1 MGIKP
6 KQQLFAL
13 EYLKDLNA
21 AGAYRRSGYKG
32 RGNTAEVEACRLL
45 RNPKVKAI
53 IDRELTDRHE
63 RLKMTADEV
72 VEAFSRIARAN
83 MKDYAEWGSSGVT
96 LRDSKAIPDE
106 FAACVQEISEGP
118 NGVRFK
124 LHSKAEALTALAKY
138 FNLFEDPE
146 TRRQTRSVTIN
157 IIEGKA
163 SPKVINGEDDEP
175 PPPDPGDGRRIE
187 IRLPD

>member
-6 KQQLFAL
+6 KQEIFSL

-21 AGAYRRSGYKG
+21 TAAYHRAGYKG
-32 RGNTAEVEACRLL
+32 KGTAARVHAHRLL
-45 RNPKVKAI
+45 ANVSVQAVI
-53 IDRELTDRHE
+53 GRELARRRE
-63 RLKMTADEV
+63 EARITADEV

-106 FAACVQEISEGP
+106 LAACVQEISEGP

-138 FNLFEDPE
+138 FNLFEDPD
-146 TRRQTRSVTIN
+146 TRRQTRAVTIN
-157 IIEGKA
+157 IIEGRQG
-163 SPKVINGEDDEP
+163 PKVINGEDEEP
-175 PPPDPGDGRRIE
+175 PPPEPGDGRRIE
-187 IRLPD
+187 IRLPE

>member
-13 EYLKDLNA
+13 EYLKDLNG

-45 RNPKVKAI
+45 RNPRVKAI

-83 MKDYAEWGSSGVT
+83 MKDYAQWGSSGVT
-96 LRDSKAIPDE
+96 LRDSKVIPDE
-106 FAACVQEISEGP
+106 LAACVQEISEGP

-138 FNLFEDPE
+138 FNLFEDPD
-146 TRRQTRSVTIN
+146 TRRQTRAVTIN
-157 IIEGKA
+157 IIEGRQG
-163 SPKVINGEDDEP
+163 PKVINGEDQEP
-175 PPPDPGDGRRIE
+175 PPPERGEGRRIE
-187 IRLPD
+187 IRLPE